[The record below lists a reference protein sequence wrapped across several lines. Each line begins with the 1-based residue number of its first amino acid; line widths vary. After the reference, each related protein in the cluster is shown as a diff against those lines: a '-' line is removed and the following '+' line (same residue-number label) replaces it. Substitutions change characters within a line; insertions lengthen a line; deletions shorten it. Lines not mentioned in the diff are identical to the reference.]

1 MRPHITNAPSRQWTP
16 SQGDSDWRT
25 QLRIGQLER
34 IRRQELLT
42 PAVIS
47 MIALT
52 LSGFLPAT
60 RPVFAPVMVIA
71 LITVILILVAAL
83 LFNRA
88 DYVRIASITYI
99 CGLLAFYAVALFVT
113 PTGPNGQLSLS
124 NFTAGNL
131 YYFLADVLP
140 IFASTLLLDM
150 PWPIL
155 VNVIVFLMNMICI
168 FTLPHD
174 ATFTHFVAGLG
185 GAFFLAA
192 SVTLGQVVL
201 IVFGIAAARA
211 IRRALNSASRAVDL
225 EEINRRIG
233 ERQAVLEADIRILQ
247 ETHARIANGELAHA
261 NLVAN
266 SELYPVAASL
276 NIMVDRLARLTG
288 ANQELRKIE
297 QALNEVSTVI
307 SGMGQGDLSV
317 RPHPTGTIVDGL
329 LASLVQIQGQMSNWI
344 QQIGRT
350 LKDSR
355 SAQGRTIELAED
367 LARTL
372 RHLRE
377 VAQQSAPPLP
387 VDANDMIGAAGAS
400 AEQLLQLLQTLDTRE
415 RHLNESIERI
425 RIGGV

>member
-1 MRPHITNAPSRQWTP
+1 MRPHFTNAPSRQWAA
-16 SQGDSDWRT
+16 SQSDTDWRT
-25 QLRIGQLER
+25 EQRIGQLER
-34 IRRQELLT
+34 VRRQELLT

-60 RPVFAPVMVIA
+60 RPVFAPIMVGA
-71 LITVILILVAAL
+71 LTSVILILVGAL
-83 LFNRA
+83 LLNRSN
-88 DYVRIASITYI
+88 YVRIASITYI

-113 PTGPNGQLSLS
+113 PTGPNGELSIS

-140 IFASTLLLDM
+140 IFASALLLDM

-155 VNVIVFLMNMICI
+155 VNVIVFLLNMICI

-174 ATFTHFVAGLG
+174 ATFAHFVAGLG
-185 GAFFLAA
+185 GSIFLAA
-192 SVTLGQVVL
+192 SVTLGQIML

-233 ERQAVLEADIRILQ
+233 ERQAVLESDIRILQ

-261 NLVAN
+261 NLAAN
-266 SELYPVAASL
+266 SELYPAAASL

-307 SGMGQGDLSV
+307 GGIGQGDLST
-317 RPHPTGTIVDGL
+317 RPHPTGTMVDGL
-329 LASLVQIQGQMSNWI
+329 LASLIQIQGQISNWV
-344 QQIGRT
+344 QQIART
-350 LKDSR
+350 LKESR
-355 SAQGRTIELAED
+355 SAQGR
-367 LARTL
+367 
-372 RHLRE
+372 
-377 VAQQSAPPLP
+377 QSRWTSTSHVRCA
-387 VDANDMIGAAGAS
+387 
-400 AEQLLQLLQTLDTRE
+400 TR
-415 RHLNESIERI
+415 
-425 RIGGV
+425 VK